1 MSSLSYEQKGSLFN
15 QNQEQTNDAFTV
27 DQNAFLQL
35 DGLSPISVLVTTET
49 NCTPAAIMEFPP
61 DGLTRQQRRSGWIAI
76 HALIACYCF
85 WLIAI
90 VCDDYFVPVI
100 DSLCESAC
108 DLMILTTIP
117 PSNTH
122 YTHVTT

>member
-1 MSSLSYEQKGSLFN
+1 MSSQTVPSHAENTLFN
-15 QNQEQTNDAFTV
+15 QNNQELTNGAVFAV
-27 DQNAFLQL
+27 EKNAFLQL
-35 DGLSPISVLVTTET
+35 DGGGGTGGPTPVSFVSEY
-49 NCTPAAIMEFPP
+49 NCTPAAILEFPS
-61 DGLTRQQRRSGWIAI
+61 DGLTRHERRSGWIAL

-108 DLMILTTIP
+108 P
-117 PSNTH
+117 N
-122 YTHVTT
+122 

>member
-1 MSSLSYEQKGSLFN
+1 MSSSLNGGYEKNTLFN
-15 QNQEQTNDAFTV
+15 QNQEQHIPDEFV
-27 DQNAFLQL
+27 GDQNKVFLQL
-35 DGLSPISVLVTTET
+35 VDGLLPVLVTET
-49 NCTPAAIMEFPP
+49 NCTPPSILEFPS
-61 DGLTRQQRRSGWIAI
+61 DGLTRQERQSGWIAI

-108 DLMILTTIP
+108 VLLILSP
-117 PSNTH
+117 VQSSPRPAN
-122 YTHVTT
+122 